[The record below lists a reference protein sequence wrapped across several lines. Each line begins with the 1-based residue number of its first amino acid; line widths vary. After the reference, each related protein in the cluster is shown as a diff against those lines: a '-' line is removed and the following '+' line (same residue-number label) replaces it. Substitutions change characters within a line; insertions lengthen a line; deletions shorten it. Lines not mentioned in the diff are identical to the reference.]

1 MPTMKWLAAKVN
13 VATFGAV
20 RHLSNEEVLA
30 ATCVAQSAHCG
41 KLSCA
46 ARRSLHV
53 KYQKTALSSFYEL
66 FLGISHS
73 QAVVLAS
80 FQ

>member
-1 MPTMKWLAAKVN
+1 M
-13 VATFGAV
+13 
-20 RHLSNEEVLA
+20 RRVLLNLHIVGNSPVLRGDVS
-30 ATCVAQSAHCG
+30 T
-41 KLSCA
+41 
-46 ARRSLHV
+46 LHV

-66 FLGISHS
+66 FLGVTHS